1 MKDMKSKFASVEFK
15 NSSIGLI
22 SQAVSIILL
31 FLSRSV
37 FINTLGI
44 ELLGINGTFASIV
57 NALSLAE
64 LGFQSAIVYCLYT
77 PLNEKDYKQVN
88 DIINIIK
95 RVYEGVA
102 VFIFAASFVILP
114 FLKFVLKDVEIT
126 NSIYVFFILQSLAT
140 SVSYILGYRRTLLYA
155 DQREYVSKIVDI
167 ICNLVFTI
175 CKIAVLLL
183 LNNYYI
189 YLILQIGQVMSS
201 NAIIYFI
208 SSRKYAYLRKS
219 EINKSLFSKIIKYVK
234 DVFVARIAGY
244 VYSSTD
250 NIIVSTFIGATA
262 VGILGNYGLVA
273 SNLKTLSSAIL
284 NPLTPIIG
292 NMLAVENRKQNKK
305 KLFENYTKIRFIIAI
320 VLVVPM
326 IVLMQDFITYYAGS
340 KFLLTNKVVWLL
352 AIDLYIHIVHSVTCD
367 FINGEGLFRQERNI
381 EITGAVM
388 NIVSSIVLAH
398 YIGLEGVLLGTVISQ
413 IFFWISRS
421 WLVYNKI
428 LETCKKEYLLYWIK
442 NAGCVIYALI
452 YYFVCL
458 KIYLIIPAN
467 MNRLLKI
474 MLGGISI
481 ETFGIINFIILLFYR
496 KMKK

>member
-102 VFIFAASFVILP
+102 VFIFAASFAILP

-326 IVLMQDFITYYAGS
+326 IVLMQDFITYYAGD
-340 KFLLTNKVVWLL
+340 KYLLTNKIVWLF

-398 YIGLEGVLLGTVISQ
+398 YIGLEGVLLGTVVSQ
-413 IFFWISRS
+413 VFFWISRS
-421 WLVYNKI
+421 WLVYKNI
-428 LETCKKEYLLYWIK
+428 LSTHKKEYFIYWIK
-442 NAGCVIYALI
+442 NIGYVIYALI
-452 YYFVCL
+452 CCIICL
-458 KIYLIIPAN
+458 KIYRIIPD
-467 MNRLLKI
+467 MNILLK
-474 MLGGISI
+474 MVLGGIII
-481 ETFGIINFIILLFYR
+481 EFFCIVCAIIIIVN
-496 KMKK
+496 K